1 MFGIVMTH
9 HITRESMSPV
19 ELLERDNYLLVN
31 NIEFKEILF
40 KRKESVAAFL
50 TLLFIRRADLIY

>member
-1 MFGIVMTH
+1 MFGIAMTH
-9 HITRESMSPV
+9 HIIRDSMSPV

-40 KRKESVAAFL
+40 KKKN
-50 TLLFIRRADLIY
+50 LLQLS

>member
-1 MFGIVMTH
+1 
-9 HITRESMSPV
+9 MSPV

-40 KRKESVAAFL
+40 LKKESVAAFL
-50 TLLFIRRADLIY
+50 TLLFIGKVDLID